1 MQFRVEKTTFMTN
14 LVFFFFKLAMHFELS
29 TSAHYQAIS
38 HTDNSNVKFRFSL
51 DLIIYVK

>member
-1 MQFRVEKTTFMTN
+1 MQSSVEKKTFMTN
-14 LVFFFFKLAMHFELS
+14 LVFFKKLVMHFELS

-38 HTDNSNVKFRFSL
+38 HTDNSNVKLRFSL

>member
-14 LVFFFFKLAMHFELS
+14 LVFFFKLAMHFELS

>member
-14 LVFFFFKLAMHFELS
+14 RVFFFKLAMHFELS